1 VELASTLLKHET
13 YTISTT
19 RTNCRS
25 WPDSLK
31 DYKALNRMLQRGEHK
46 SIIVSTNNGQVK
58 CLAWKDKKVVN
69 MLNTESNPLKTT
81 HVKRKGQDGQS
92 TLVSCPESVN
102 LYNRFMG
109 GVDLADARRKT
120 YSCSRCSKKWWHRL
134 FYYLVDVSAV
144 NTYIYLSESPNCANC
159 TQKEII
165 LELTKSYLESTTHES
180 DRSRA
185 VTTLRRVTHHCNVV
199 FAIKTVQEGE

>member
-1 VELASTLLKHET
+1 MTTFSRVWNWSLPCSHET

-19 RTNCRS
+19 RTNCRG

-109 GVDLADARRKT
+109 GVDLPDARRKT
-120 YSCSRCSKKWWHRL
+120 YS
-134 FYYLVDVSAV
+134 
-144 NTYIYLSESPNCANC
+144 
-159 TQKEII
+159 
-165 LELTKSYLESTTHES
+165 
-180 DRSRA
+180 
-185 VTTLRRVTHHCNVV
+185 
-199 FAIKTVQEGE
+199 